1 MAIIYQ
7 DVEAVLIVI
16 IRCMKHCTQKRLLL
30 SHMLEIV
37 LNINKIKTDYKQA
50 YRQKRTQKF

>member
-30 SHMLEIV
+30 FPHVGDSP
-37 LNINKIKTDYKQA
+37 
-50 YRQKRTQKF
+50 